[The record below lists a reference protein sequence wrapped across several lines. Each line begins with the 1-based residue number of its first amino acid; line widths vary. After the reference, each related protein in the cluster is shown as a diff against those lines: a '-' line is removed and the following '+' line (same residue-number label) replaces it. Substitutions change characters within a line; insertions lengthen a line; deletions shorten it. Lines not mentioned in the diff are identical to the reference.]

1 MMTID
6 FRRDPIN
13 ILLLAALLIAG
24 FFLPSWLRFL
34 LQMAVAGGL
43 VALGVMIQMRA
54 GLVSFGQG
62 LYFCIGAYAVGMM
75 AVKMNVTELG
85 ILIPVAIIVTAVVGG
100 ILGLLLSRYR
110 DIFFAMLSLA
120 LSMILYGLLVKAAW
134 LGSTDGFNIPEVSYL
149 GHVPAQAV
157 REDWSYTLTVVLVL
171 ISCFAVARY
180 LASGAGALCDAV
192 AQNELRLEY
201 LGTSARKVVF
211 IVYLVAATISGLG
224 GALAAIAM
232 GHIGPEMTNW
242 TTSGGFVFVALL
254 AGRGSVIAP
263 VLGFFL
269 LELVR
274 TYALDYAPNAWQM
287 ILGAVMLAVILLL
300 PEGLWSL
307 VRRRAAK

>member
-6 FRRDPIN
+6 FRRDPLN
-13 ILLLAALLIAG
+13 ILLLTALLVAG

-62 LYFCIGAYAVGMM
+62 LYYCIGAYAVGML
-75 AVKMNVTELG
+75 AVKNGIIEVA
-85 ILIPVAIIVTAVVGG
+85 ILIPAAVIITGLTGV

-120 LSMILYGLLVKAAW
+120 LSMILYGILVKAAW
-134 LGSTDGFNIPEVSYL
+134 LGSTDGFNVPAVSYL
-149 GHVPAQAV
+149 GHIPTHAA
-157 REDWSYTLTVVLVL
+157 RGDWSYIMTIVLALVA
-171 ISCFAVARY
+171 CFAVARY
-180 LASGAGALCDAV
+180 LSSGAGAMCDSV

-201 LGTSARKVVF
+201 LGTSARKIVF
-211 IVYLVAATISGLG
+211 FVYVVAAVVSGLG

-263 VLGFFL
+263 ILGFFL

-300 PEGLWSL
+300 PNGLWSL
-307 VRRRAAK
+307 VRRRNV

>member
-6 FRRDPIN
+6 FRRDPLN
-13 ILLLAALLIAG
+13 ILLLAMLLIAG
-24 FFLPSWLRFL
+24 FFLPGWLRFL

-62 LYFCIGAYAVGMM
+62 LYYCIGAYAVGML
-75 AVKMNVTELG
+75 AVKVGIVELAVLIPAG
-85 ILIPVAIIVTAVVGG
+85 ILVTGLVGAV
-100 ILGLLLSRYR
+100 LGLLLSRYR

-134 LGSTDGFNIPEVSYL
+134 LGSTDGFNVPQVSYL

-157 REDWSYTLTVVLVL
+157 RGDWSYVLTIVLAVIACL
-171 ISCFAVARY
+171 GVARY
-180 LASGAGALCDAV
+180 LALGAGAMCDAV
-192 AQNELRLEY
+192 AENELRLEY
-201 LGTSARKVVF
+201 LGTSARKIVF
-211 IVYLVAATISGLG
+211 SVYVVAALVSGLG

-232 GHIGPEMTNW
+232 GHIGPEMTYW